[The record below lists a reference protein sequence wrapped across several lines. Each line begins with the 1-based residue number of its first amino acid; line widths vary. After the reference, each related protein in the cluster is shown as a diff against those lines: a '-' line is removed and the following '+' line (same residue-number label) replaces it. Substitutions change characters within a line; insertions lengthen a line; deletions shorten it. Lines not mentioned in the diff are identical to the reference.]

1 MRALDK
7 KRSGWIDINPLRS
20 LLASAEGGGLSA
32 EDADAL
38 VVTLGRA
45 LNLSGALHTAEVAP
59 RSRSSSDG
67 GGAASPA
74 RETDKNRACF
84 VFLYLHHR
92 HCLLCRSSFFLFY
105 VLPLSFSPLFLSLFL
120 QSATSPSKG
129 PPQMPMP
136 PMVSSPDHLLRKVT
150 TRTVIDS
157 ERGKRLVKISAVV
170 GNLARLIKAEAP
182 GGFEVEEVA
191 EEVATAAM
199 PSESVPAAAEKI
211 TEEMAAM
218 KEVVRG

>member
-1 MRALDK
+1 
-7 KRSGWIDINPLRS
+7 
-20 LLASAEGGGLSA
+20 
-32 EDADAL
+32 
-38 VVTLGRA
+38 
-45 LNLSGALHTAEVAP
+45 
-59 RSRSSSDG
+59 
-67 GGAASPA
+67 
-74 RETDKNRACF
+74 
-84 VFLYLHHR
+84 
-92 HCLLCRSSFFLFY
+92 
-105 VLPLSFSPLFLSLFL
+105 
-120 QSATSPSKG
+120 
-129 PPQMPMP
+129 MPMP

-218 KEVVRG
+218 TEVVRG

>member
-45 LNLSGALHTAEVAP
+45 LNLSGALHTAEVVP

-84 VFLYLHHR
+84 VLFVSPSSPL
-92 HCLLCRSSFFLFY
+92 SSVSFF
-105 VLPLSFSPLFLSLFL
+105 VLPLLRSPSLFLSSLSLPFL
-120 QSATSPSKG
+120 TISDEPVERSTSDADATDG
-129 PPQMPMP
+129 
-136 PMVSSPDHLLRKVT
+136 VVT
-150 TRTVIDS
+150 
-157 ERGKRLVKISAVV
+157 
-170 GNLARLIKAEAP
+170 
-182 GGFEVEEVA
+182 
-191 EEVATAAM
+191 
-199 PSESVPAAAEKI
+199 
-211 TEEMAAM
+211 
-218 KEVVRG
+218 